1 MITQSF
7 FEEFEVPDNFQL
19 LIPGKTLH
27 FYAGVDA
34 NNKPTVFIL
43 TSVKPGNLQANGTIS
58 VETGRRRD
66 GKWTLSFTLEKS
78 DLLDVFSAFAND
90 LVDSSLDVKSEKE
103 GLAFVESRYEAWREI
118 MASGHSGLLS
128 LNAIKGLTGEM
139 YFLLHYMIP
148 TYGVEKSVLSWIG
161 PREAAQDFVVDDTC
175 YEIKTI
181 ASSSEA
187 VTISSLEQLDSNQQG
202 ELVVQYADKTSI
214 TNQSGCTVNQ
224 LYKQLMELVESRV
237 DLKQLLQ
244 NELQKMG
251 YLPIS
256 YYDNFAFVFK
266 AVSYYQV
273 NASFPALRRRKI
285 PNSIAG
291 AVYQISLS
299 AIEPFKKEG

>member
-1 MITQSF
+1 M
-7 FEEFEVPDNFQL
+7 
-19 LIPGKTLH
+19 
-27 FYAGVDA
+27 
-34 NNKPTVFIL
+34 
-43 TSVKPGNLQANGTIS
+43 
-58 VETGRRRD
+58 
-66 GKWTLSFTLEKS
+66 
-78 DLLDVFSAFAND
+78 
-90 LVDSSLDVKSEKE
+90 
-103 GLAFVESRYEAWREI
+103 
-118 MASGHSGLLS
+118 
-128 LNAIKGLTGEM
+128 
-139 YFLLHYMIP
+139 
-148 TYGVEKSVLSWIG
+148 
-161 PREAAQDFVVDDTC
+161 
-175 YEIKTI
+175 
-181 ASSSEA
+181 
-187 VTISSLEQLDSNQQG
+187 
-202 ELVVQYADKTSI
+202 VVQYADKTSI